1 MNIALYERV
10 STDKQDPQMQDREL
24 REYCERRGWT
34 IVGTYTDAGVTGTKE
49 SRPELNRMMADAKRR
64 KFDAI
69 LCWKFDRIG
78 RSLRHLVNLL
88 AELESL
94 GIAFVSYSDSVDLTT
109 PQGKLMF
116 QIICAMAEFERS
128 LTVERVKAGLK
139 NARAK
144 GKRLGRPSLGLD
156 ATDARV
162 LRNSGH
168 SLREI
173 GTRLQCSEGTVRRM
187 LAVPATA

>member
-1 MNIALYERV
+1 VNVAIYTRV
-10 STDKQDPQMQDREL
+10 STDKQDPEMQQREL
-24 REYCERRGWT
+24 LDYCHRRRWT
-34 IVGTYTDAGVTGTKE
+34 IVGTYTDAGVSGTKE
-49 SRPELNRMMADAKRR
+49 SRPELNRLMADAKRR
-64 KFDAI
+64 KFDAV

-94 GIAFVSYSDSVDLTT
+94 NIAFVSYSDSVDLTT

-144 GKRLGRPSLGLD
+144 GTRLGRPSLGLD
-156 ATDARV
+156 ASDARV
-162 LRNSGH
+162 LRNGGY

-173 GTRLQCSEGTVRRM
+173 GARLHCSEGTVRRM
-187 LAVPATA
+187 LAAA

>member
-1 MNIALYERV
+1 VNIAIYTRV

-24 REYCERRGWT
+24 REYCQRRDWT
-34 IVGTYTDAGVTGTKE
+34 IVGTYTDSGVSGTKE

-64 KFDAI
+64 KFDAV

-139 NARAK
+139 NAKAN

-156 ATDARV
+156 ASDARV

-173 GTRLQCSEGTVRRM
+173 GTRLRCSEGSVRR
-187 LAVPATA
+187 LLATA

>member
-1 MNIALYERV
+1 MNIAIYTRV

-34 IVGTYTDAGVTGTKE
+34 IVGTYTDAGVSGTKE
-49 SRPELNRMMADAKRR
+49 TRPELNRMMADAKRR
-64 KFDAI
+64 KFDAV

-88 AELESL
+88 AELDSL
-94 GIAFVSYSDSVDLTT
+94 GIAFVSYSDSLDLTT

-144 GKRLGRPSLGLD
+144 GKRLGRPTLGLD
-156 ATDARV
+156 ASDARV

-173 GTRLQCSEGTVRRM
+173 GVRLQCSEGTVRRM
-187 LAVPATA
+187 LATA

>member
-1 MNIALYERV
+1 MRIGLYERV
-10 STDKQDPQMQDREL
+10 STDKQDPQMQDREM
-24 REYCERRGWT
+24 REFCERRGWT
-34 IVGTYTDAGVTGTKE
+34 IVDAYVDTGVSGTKE

-64 KFDAI
+64 KFDAV

-156 ATDARV
+156 AGDARA
-162 LRNSGH
+162 LRNGGH

-173 GTRLQCSEGTVRRM
+173 GSRLQCSEGTVRRM
-187 LAVPATA
+187 LAAA